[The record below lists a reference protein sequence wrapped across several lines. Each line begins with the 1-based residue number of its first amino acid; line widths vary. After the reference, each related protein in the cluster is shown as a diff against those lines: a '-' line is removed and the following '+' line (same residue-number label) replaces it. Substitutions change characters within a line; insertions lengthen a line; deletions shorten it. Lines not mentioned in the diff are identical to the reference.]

1 MSPLGSLGGY
11 AITQQQRPQEGYRSA
26 APTPYGSSGQGYQP
40 AGHSAEGHACYGAAG
55 YKQSLSVSHPLS
67 AYGSHPPEFVL
78 PLPVVPMY
86 PTFDAGL
93 YSPPAPYALHNE
105 ADSYTD
111 AKPRKAK
118 GYAMSATTTTTTT
131 TTTSVTL
138 PAGHCV
144 ASYAPD
150 LGRGRGRGRGY
161 GAASAYTHEATP
173 AGGRG
178 RGRGRG
184 YAPDT
189 SSVAANQP
197 YQPNSNGEASFWPTS
212 LFSFFS
218 FGATATMTSVEPSSF
233 SDDFVG
239 TSVTVRSG

>member
-1 MSPLGSLGGY
+1 
-11 AITQQQRPQEGYRSA
+11 
-26 APTPYGSSGQGYQP
+26 
-40 AGHSAEGHACYGAAG
+40 
-55 YKQSLSVSHPLS
+55 
-67 AYGSHPPEFVL
+67 
-78 PLPVVPMY
+78 MY

-118 GYAMSATTTTTTT
+118 GYAMSTTTTTTT
-131 TTTSVTL
+131 TTTMTTCVTL

-144 ASYAPD
+144 AGYAPD

-173 AGGRG
+173 AAGRG

-197 YQPNSNGEASFWPTS
+197 NNGEASFWPTS